1 MWTKQQIATFQRA
14 LAAAQKWEPVLEYL
28 SELAK
33 HSPQFADRVQELQI
47 RAANVKNLAEA
58 ALTMHSATAQG

>member
-1 MWTKQQIATFQRA
+1 MWTKAQIATFQRA
-14 LAAAQKWEPVLEYL
+14 LAASQKWEPVLEYL

-47 RAANVKNLAEA
+47 RAANVQNLANA
-58 ALTMHSATAQG
+58 ALTMHAASNHG

>member
-14 LAAAQKWEPVLEYL
+14 LAASQKWEKVLEYL

-33 HSPQFADRVQELQI
+33 HSPQFADRIAELQI
-47 RAANVKNLAEA
+47 RAANVQNLSNA
-58 ALTMHSATAQG
+58 ALTMAAASSQG